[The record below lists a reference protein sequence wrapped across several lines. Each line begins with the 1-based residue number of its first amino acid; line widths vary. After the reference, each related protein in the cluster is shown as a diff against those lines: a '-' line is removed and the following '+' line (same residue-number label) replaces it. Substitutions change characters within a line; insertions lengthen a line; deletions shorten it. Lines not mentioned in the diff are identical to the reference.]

1 MAQNDAA
8 SRLVDPETAGGNGDS
23 QASSPASDPQI
34 EALLQACAAAGA
46 ARRRDVVWRS
56 LASGDERLMGLTAE
70 PREPDL
76 VVLTV
81 EDRGGD
87 PESRRKLAVMH
98 ALAEISA
105 GCAGRVAFLAN
116 TARLL
121 QGYLGTDQVS
131 FCENA
136 RASDD
141 PEIQEVPVRAE
152 GASLGLLRI
161 RAPAPMDAFT
171 LEFLE
176 TLGNL
181 MGETLRRIDQETLLS
196 DTEEYYQLL
205 AASTDSAIVIFDA
218 QGRIRGW
225 NAAAEKMYEYS
236 ASEVVG
242 RSCAVLY
249 SEEDVAR
256 GKPEDDLRR
265 ARQKG
270 GLPGRRSHP
279 QAQGRRAVRGQ
290 RQDDRAHRR

>member
-1 MAQNDAA
+1 M
-8 SRLVDPETAGGNGDS
+8 RWRK
-23 QASSPASDPQI
+23 SPTS
-34 EALLQACAAAGA
+34 CA
-46 ARRRDVVWRS
+46 RS
-56 LASGDERLMGLTAE
+56 
-70 PREPDL
+70 
-76 VVLTV
+76 
-81 EDRGGD
+81 
-87 PESRRKLAVMH
+87 
-98 ALAEISA
+98 
-105 GCAGRVAFLAN
+105 VAFLAN
-116 TARLL
+116 AARLL

-141 PEIQEVPVRAE
+141 PGVQEVPVRAE

-181 MGETLRRIDQETLLS
+181 MGEPCERIDQETLLS

-256 GKPEDDLRR
+256 GKPEDDLCPGPSER
-265 ARQKG
+265 
-270 GLPGRRSHP
+270 GLPEEAIRKRRDGELFVASARTTALIDDEGSLRGYARTLRDITARKKSETELRRNLAALDKRVRELRCLYEVAALISD
-279 QAQGRRAVRGQ
+279 QALPLPSVMRRRDGPRRAVVPVARIS
-290 RQDDRAHRR
+290 RA